1 MPKLRTP
8 RARFFCPSMEPWN
21 GNVGAFLL
29 DAEAKSLGV
38 GVICP
43 DARAGKGN
51 TETLSSDAGAKTLDD
66 GVPRL
71 AQEATETA
79 DAAPRM
85 LCSSRPSW

>member
-71 AQEATETA
+71 AQQATETA